1 MQIHNSWVVR
11 SIHLG
16 RGGAV
21 GTWKRERILKEATT
35 QYQEHSTKKIMKIA
49 IHRNENTKI
58 LKAVIIKM
66 DKKYKKKY
74 LSDIYFNMIMTYDT

>member
-35 QYQEHSTKKIMKIA
+35 QYQEHSTKKIMKKA
-49 IHRNENTKI
+49 IQRNENK
-58 LKAVIIKM
+58 KNIKRG
-66 DKKYKKKY
+66 
-74 LSDIYFNMIMTYDT
+74 NH